1 MTGLHAETPQRGAT
15 GHRIIPH
22 GACPQAAANTL
33 VVEDTQASDDFHRKV
48 NGPYFFTRRGEGR
61 TEAQEE

>member
-1 MTGLHAETPQRGAT
+1 MTGLHAGTPQRGAT

-22 GACPQAAANTL
+22 GACPQAAADTL
-33 VVEDTQASDDFHRKV
+33 EVEDTQASDDFHRRV
-48 NGPYFFTRRGEGR
+48 YGLYFFTRPGEGR